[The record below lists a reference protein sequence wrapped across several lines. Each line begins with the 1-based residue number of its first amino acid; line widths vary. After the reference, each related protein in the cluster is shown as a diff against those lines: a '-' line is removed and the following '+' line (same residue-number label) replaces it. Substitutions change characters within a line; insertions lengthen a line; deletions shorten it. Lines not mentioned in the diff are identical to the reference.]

1 MDSYHIHLEGMGV
14 YLTFFF
20 FLNSRSGSLIPF
32 TTMAKGYEQ
41 VAMTK
46 MVFPTE
52 HFISIR
58 QCCCKIS
65 GLEIM
70 PAVSTGVA
78 HAAAAS

>member
-1 MDSYHIHLEGMGV
+1 
-14 YLTFFF
+14 
-20 FLNSRSGSLIPF
+20 
-32 TTMAKGYEQ
+32 MAKGYEQ

-78 HAAAAS
+78 HAAAASEFLVKDYCHGCNKSHEYLQPVVTIITVFLFVLP